1 MTTFLKI
8 SDGTELLNV
17 AHIASFKIGHRDA
30 GILDEPAREHSI
42 GYRLVETARMETLV
56 SGLSAAE
63 AGQVLAALGKA
74 ITKATEHGAVI
85 DPEAIAEQHVR
96 TLPPA

>member
-17 AHIASFKIGHRDA
+17 AHIASFKIGHRGA
-30 GILDEPAREHSI
+30 SILDESAREHSI
-42 GYRLVETARMETLV
+42 GYRLAETARVETLL
-56 SGLSAAE
+56 SGLTEAE
-63 AGQVLAALGKA
+63 AGHVLGALGKA

-85 DPEAIAEQHVR
+85 DPGAIAEQHVR
-96 TLPPA
+96 ALQPA

>member
-1 MTTFLKI
+1 MTTFLRV

-17 AHIASFKIGHRDA
+17 AHIASFKIGHRESVS
-30 GILDEPAREHSI
+30 IDEADRAHSI
-42 GYRLVETARMETLV
+42 GYRLAETARMETLV
-56 SGLSAAE
+56 AGLTEAE
-63 AGQVLAALGKA
+63 AGQVLGALAKA

-96 TLPPA
+96 SLQPA